1 MRKSRRLP
9 HLSQPPPPVSAGS
22 CDVPRLALPN
32 DLSTS
37 LRFLG
42 ETDLERL
49 RMAVA
54 AEINRR
60 NRLASPGHADDEP
73 ASTPIPVREKRSTS
87 EELPEGKVNLIRAS
101 LNAGVK
107 PATIARTFHDRR
119 LRFNA

>member
-1 MRKSRRLP
+1 
-9 HLSQPPPPVSAGS
+9 
-22 CDVPRLALPN
+22 
-32 DLSTS
+32 
-37 LRFLG
+37 
-42 ETDLERL
+42 
-49 RMAVA
+49 MAVA

-107 PATIARTFHDRR
+107 PATIARTFHVSPSSIQRVISSTEKPKR
-119 LRFNA
+119 QG